1 MILLGKSFHNHLEY
15 YSTFFTDKKC
25 PLTVASR
32 KYNLL
37 DL

>member
-15 YSTFFTDKKC
+15 YSTFFSDKKY
-25 PLTVASR
+25 PLTVASW